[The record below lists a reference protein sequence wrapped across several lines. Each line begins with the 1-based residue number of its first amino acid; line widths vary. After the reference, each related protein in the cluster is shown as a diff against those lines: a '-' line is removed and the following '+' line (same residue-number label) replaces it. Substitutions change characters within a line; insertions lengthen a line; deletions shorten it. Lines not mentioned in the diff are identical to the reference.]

1 MRGPRGIDV
10 VENVQRFSTLQNTV
24 DGGLGYGDLVHSAL
38 LVAGRMMTY
47 PRGEERSFAAGPVV
61 RCRGNGRSIG
71 RQTIFRA

>member
-1 MRGPRGIDV
+1 
-10 VENVQRFSTLQNTV
+10 
-24 DGGLGYGDLVHSAL
+24 VHSAL

-61 RCRGNGRSIG
+61 RRRGNGRSIG